1 MVPKDTVTRVI
12 ETPPR
17 RGTLPVLPPG
27 IKRTRPRDFVE
38 WKTLRRWGKLP
49 PWEDIFPGY
58 LLRAAREEAGLTVSQ
73 MAERL
78 GCSQDEIAQAEEP
91 QSNPTVSFL
100 KAWAEALG
108 GRLEIVLTGPGESG
122 GT

>member
-1 MVPKDTVTRVI
+1 VDPEDVRPIVI
-12 ETPPR
+12 AAPAR
-17 RGTLPVLPPG
+17 RGALPVLPPG
-27 IKRTRPRDFVE
+27 IKRTRPRDYVE

-49 PWEDIFPGY
+49 YWEDVFPGY

-78 GCSQDEIAQAEEP
+78 GCSQDEITQAEEP
-91 QSNPTVSFL
+91 KSNPTVSFL

-108 GRLEIVLTGPGESG
+108 GRLDIVLTRLGA
-122 GT
+122 